1 MKLQVKF
8 SLYNAITKIAIILI
22 LGSIILFSLERLAY
36 NQLDNRLLK
45 KKAKIIENLSNS
57 EIDSLLSNEQ
67 SFTDYNILKE
77 EFIILTDIPDN
88 QQDSTARIITE
99 KREIEGDIEVYRIL
113 NYKFLYHTNWYKL
126 ELGESMTALQG
137 IKNSIRFYMLV
148 VLVAALLVTLLT
160 DFAFTNFLLKPF
172 YLIIDKKI
180 NRVNDPTH
188 YNYENIPTN
197 TDDFKILDNSVNTL
211 MRKINTLFQLEKQ
224 FIANVSHE
232 LLTPISI
239 LSTRF
244 ENMLNTTGIPVEHEN
259 KIFASLKTLN
269 RLKVII
275 NSLLLIS
282 KVENN
287 QYLKT
292 ERISIKEE
300 LEDIYDDLEDRIAD
314 KKINYELKLE
324 KDFQFT
330 GNKALIHTLLINIIN
345 NAIKYNIDGGS
356 ITVRGLIE
364 SNGFKLSVVD
374 TGLGMSREL
383 LDNAFDRFKR
393 GNTEE
398 NGFGLGLAIVDS
410 IAKFHKIEVDMESTP
425 NQGTTVTLKFKDEL

>member
-8 SLYNAITKIAIILI
+8 SLYNAVTKIAIIVI
-22 LGSIILFSLERLAY
+22 LGTIILFSLDRIAY
-36 NQLDNRLLK
+36 NQLDNRLIK
-45 KKAKIIENLSNS
+45 KKGKIIKNLNDA

-67 SFTDYNILKE
+67 TFTDYNILKE

-88 QQDSTARIITE
+88 EVDSDAKIITE
-99 KREIEGDIEVYRIL
+99 KREIEGDIEFYRIL

-126 ELGESMTALQG
+126 ELGESMTALQS

-148 VLVAALLVTLLT
+148 VLFVSLLVTLLT

-180 NRVNDPTH
+180 NKVDDPTH
-188 YNYENIPTN
+188 FNYQNIRTN
-197 TDDFKILDNSVNTL
+197 TDDFKILDNSINSL
-211 MRKINTLFQLEKQ
+211 MRKINTLFALEKQ

-244 ENMLNTTGIPVEHEN
+244 ENMLNTPNIPVEHEN

-292 ERISIKEE
+292 EQINIKEE
-300 LEDIYDDLEDRIAD
+300 LNDIYDDLEDRILD
-314 KKINYELKLE
+314 KNLTYKTDLKN
-324 KDFQFT
+324 DFNFI
-330 GNKALIHTLLINIIN
+330 GNKALLHTLLINILN
-345 NAIKYNIDGGS
+345 NAIKYNNAGGEIIVKGEIKDHHYNLTIKDS
-356 ITVRGLIE
+356 G
-364 SNGFKLSVVD
+364 K
-374 TGLGMSREL
+374 GMSDEL
-383 LDNAFDRFKR
+383 LNNAFDRFKR

-398 NGFGLGLAIVDS
+398 NGFGLGLAIVQS
-410 IAKFHKIEVDMESTP
+410 IAKFHKIKVEIDSEE
-425 NQGTTVTLKFKDEL
+425 NRGTCISLIFPGTN

>member
-22 LGSIILFSLERLAY
+22 LGAIILFSLDRIAY

-45 KKAKIIENLSNS
+45 KKARIIEHLSNR
-57 EIDSLLSNEQ
+57 EIDSLLSNQE

-77 EFIILTDIPDN
+77 EFIILTDIDDN
-88 QQDSTARIITE
+88 QIDSPLKIITE
-99 KREIEGDIEVYRIL
+99 KREIEGDIEFYRIL
-113 NYKFLYHTNWYKL
+113 NYKFQYHKNWYKL
-126 ELGESMTALQG
+126 ELGESMTALEG
-137 IKNSIRFYMLV
+137 IKNYIRFYMLI
-148 VLVAALLVTLLT
+148 VLVISLFITLIT

-180 NRVNDPTH
+180 NRVNDPTL

-197 TDDFKILDNSVNTL
+197 TEDFKILDNSVNTL
-211 MRKINTLFQLEKQ
+211 MKRINTLFLLEKQ

-232 LLTPISI
+232 LLTPISV

-244 ENMLNTTGIPVEHEN
+244 ENMLNTPQIPVEHEN

-292 ERISIKEE
+292 EEISIKEE
-300 LEDIYDDLEDRIAD
+300 LDDIYEDLEDRILD
-314 KKINYELKLE
+314 KGLIFNQNIVTDLK
-324 KDFQFT
+324 FI

-345 NAIKYNIDGGS
+345 NAIKYNVQGGTIDIYGDYEN
-356 ITVRGLIE
+356 E
-364 SNGFKLSVVD
+364 SYKIKFSDSGI
-374 TGLGMSREL
+374 GMTKEL
-383 LDNAFDRFKR
+383 LEDAFDRFKR
-393 GNTEE
+393 GNDEE
-398 NGFGLGLAIVDS
+398 QGFGLGLAIVQS
-410 IAKFHKIEVDMESTP
+410 IAKFHKIEICIESKIDS
-425 NQGTTVTLKFKDEL
+425 GTIITLIFPK